1 MDADRQL
8 RLPNSTLAT
17 RKRFLVIVRAGDK
30 SLHPRWTNSPAT
42 RSWDLVV
49 SYYGRDPAR
58 YRDASAQ
65 RIDDA
70 GAKWPGLHRLLCRE
84 RHWRDYDYVW
94 LPDDDL
100 AIDEDGVNA
109 LFAAVAA
116 HDLALAQPALSW
128 SSFYSHSVTIRHP
141 SFRLRFTDFVEIM
154 APCFARRALE
164 TCVETMA
171 DSASGWGFDWTWPR
185 QVGAADRR
193 CAVIDDVTVTH
204 TRRIGGP
211 NYDALR
217 GTGIAPGAEA
227 QSLRRRHGI
236 APDER
241 PRVLAAIDRAG
252 ARLDAAH
259 PSEAQML
266 ERLLRRDWAEFL
278 ASRNQLD
285 LPTVTVPA
293 PTPRWDLR
301 W

>member
-1 MDADRQL
+1 MLD
-8 RLPNSTLAT
+8 T
-17 RKRFLVIVRAGDK
+17 RKRFLVIVRAGDR
-30 SLHPRWTNSPAT
+30 SLHPRWTNSAAT

-49 SYYGRDPAR
+49 SYYGSDAAL
-58 YRDASAQ
+58 YRDASVK

-84 RHWRDYDYVW
+84 RFWRDYDYVW

-100 AIDEDGVNA
+100 AIDEAGVDA
-109 LFAAVAA
+109 LFATVAA

-128 SSFYSHSVTIRHP
+128 PSFYSHPITIRHP

-154 APCFARRALE
+154 APCFARSALDI
-164 TCVETMA
+164 CIETMA
-171 DSASGWGFDWTWPR
+171 ESASGWGFDWVWPQ
-185 QVGAADRR
+185 QVGARERR

-204 TRRIGGP
+204 TRPIGGP
-211 NYDALR
+211 NYAALR

-241 PRVLAAIDRAG
+241 PRVLAAVDRAG
-252 ARLDAAH
+252 TLLDAAR
-259 PSEAQML
+259 PADAEILAYRMRS
-266 ERLLRRDWAEFL
+266 DWDEFL
-278 ASRNQLD
+278 ASRSQLD
-285 LPTVTVPA
+285 LPPVALTAPA
-293 PTPRWDLR
+293 RRWSAR